1 MGGNI
6 CGCDNNEPE
15 QDGEENV
22 LYYSKYKL
30 IITILLF

>member
-6 CGCDNNEPE
+6 CGCDNEHE
-15 QDGEENV
+15 KDGEEKV